1 MTPGFDIEGHRGA
14 RGLAPENTLPGFAR
28 ALAIGVTTLELD
40 MGMTRDG
47 VLVVSHD
54 AVLNPDHTRDGAG
67 RWLEKPGPAIF
78 SLTLEELRRFDVGRL
93 RPGSAYAA
101 RFPEQQAADRVP
113 IPTLQEVFELVRRS
127 GNASV
132 LFNIETKI
140 DPGFPDRTPGPEH
153 FVDAFL
159 KVVRESEMGGR
170 VTLQSFDWRT
180 LRYAYRVAPEI
191 ATSCLTIQQ
200 PGEDNVQA
208 GRPGRSPWLGGL
220 AAADFAGSVPQLV
233 KAAGAGTWSPDATTL
248 TPALVVEAH
257 GLGLRV
263 LPWTVNDPGAMA
275 ALIDAEVDGL
285 ISDRPDLLRQAAAA
299 RGRSLPPQTPVAP

>member
-1 MTPGFDIEGHRGA
+1 MLSFDIQGHRGA
-14 RGLAPENTLPGFAR
+14 RGLSPENTLPGFAR

-54 AVLNPDHTRDGAG
+54 PILNPDHTRDPAG
-67 RWLEKPGPAIF
+67 QWLEKPGPSLF
-78 SLTLEELRRFDVGRL
+78 SLRLEELRRFDVGRL

-101 RFPEQQAADRVP
+101 RFPEQQGADGVP
-113 IPTLQEVFELVRRS
+113 IPTLQEVLGLVRRS

-132 LFNIETKI
+132 LFNIETKL
-140 DPGFPDRTPGPEH
+140 DPRFPDRTPGPED

-159 KVVRESEMGGR
+159 KVVRESEVTNR

-180 LRYAYRVAPEI
+180 LRYARGVAPEI
-191 ATSCLTIQQ
+191 ATSCLTVEQ
-200 PGEDNVQA
+200 PGEDNIQA
-208 GRPGRSPWLGGL
+208 GRPGRSPWLAGL
-220 AAADFAGSVPQLV
+220 AVADFAGSVPRLV

-257 GLGLRV
+257 SLGLRV
-263 LPWTVNDPGAMA
+263 LPWTVNEPGTMA
-275 ALIDAEVDGL
+275 ALIDAAVDGL
-285 ISDRPDLLRQAAAA
+285 ISDRPDLLRQAAAG
-299 RGRSLPPQTPVAP
+299 RGRPLPPQTPVAP